1 MRRDFL
7 LVDSPLTPVI
17 MGHPW
22 LTLRNLHIDWRSNSV
37 FFGVNVVMLFVLC
50 QLVRLCLVL
59 FSRGSWWICQTC
71 PRSTW
76 TWRKCP
82 VSLGLLLSLHTVPMT
97 VLSIYCQVSLYSLS
111 APEGEAM
118 DKYISDSLVAGLIR
132 PSSSPA
138 GARFF
143 FVEKK
148 NGSLQPS
155 IDYRGLKSITVRN
168 TYPLSLMSSAFEQ
181 LQGASFFTKL
191 DLRNAY
197 HLVRIRENCLYYP
210 QGHFEY
216 RVMPFG
222 LSDSPAVFPAL
233 VNDVLR
239 DMVD

>member
-1 MRRDFL
+1 M
-7 LVDSPLTPVI
+7 
-17 MGHPW
+17 
-22 LTLRNLHIDWRSNSV
+22 
-37 FFGVNVVMLFVLC
+37 
-50 QLVRLCLVL
+50 
-59 FSRGSWWICQTC
+59 
-71 PRSTW
+71 
-76 TWRKCP
+76 
-82 VSLGLLLSLHTVPMT
+82 
-97 VLSIYCQVSLYSLS
+97 
-111 APEGEAM
+111 
-118 DKYISDSLVAGLIR
+118 
-132 PSSSPA
+132 
-138 GARFF
+138 
-143 FVEKK
+143 EKK

-197 HLVRIRENCLYYP
+197 
-210 QGHFEY
+210 QY